1 MAITS
6 GGKPVRSEQS
16 QSPPEQPLSQGR
28 PTRPE
33 PRDNRPGF
41 ADRAIERLQNLVRD
55 LDQGGSPRE
64 GSPERQRPPEP
75 VAAPP
80 VAKNQPASDA
90 PALTLEGFNWL
101 PVAAAG
107 AVLLLLLLSLPTVR
121 MLQRRIAPGGG
132 PSASG
137 PLAIQLVR
145 TREDLVRA
153 FDRLALTCC
162 SAVKPWWNHR
172 QVERELVR
180 RANAAKVTELVQVYE
195 LARYQSEH
203 EPLSELQLA
212 TARTLL
218 QECSSSS
225 ARSR

>member
-1 MAITS
+1 
-6 GGKPVRSEQS
+6 
-16 QSPPEQPLSQGR
+16 
-28 PTRPE
+28 
-33 PRDNRPGF
+33 
-41 ADRAIERLQNLVRD
+41 
-55 LDQGGSPRE
+55 
-64 GSPERQRPPEP
+64 
-75 VAAPP
+75 

-101 PVAAAG
+101 PVAVAG

-132 PSASG
+132 PSSSG

-180 RANAAKVTELVQVYE
+180 SANAAKVTELVQVYE
-195 LARYQSEH
+195 QARYQSEH

-212 TARTLL
+212 NARTLL
-218 QECSSSS
+218 QECSSSV
-225 ARSR
+225 RSR